1 MSPLFRLSEPPSSRL
16 ADLSRRWHL
25 PRMTMTRLRWACAL
39 ALLSVV
45 LVIVFSGRDG
55 AARPEHLS
63 AEALKTAA
71 PTARPTPGPTPAPT
85 PPPTPAPTPPPTP
98 EPPPPP
104 PPPEPEP
111 VVASGPGPLPGTGP
125 NFYVDDLN
133 GSDANSGTSEA
144 AAWRSLDRASDFTI
158 PPSARLLFRRGGVW
172 AGKLK
177 VEEGGAA
184 GLPVVIGSYGSG
196 PPPVIQGANECILLS
211 GSGIV
216 VAQMQMQDCW
226 SGVRIPGGASFNRV
240 QDSVLAGN
248 IAGVLVSDG
257 ASDNAIVGNTFQ
269 NNNKMSVNTP
279 GGYDASG
286 AFGVLL
292 NGDRNEVAYNHISGS
307 VAFSY
312 DYGQDGAAVEIYKG
326 QGNSVHHNV
335 SVDNQT
341 FTELGDARTA
351 ENTFAYNL
359 VLSSLADSTF
369 LVTRGGAD
377 GHGPVANTRV
387 FNNTVVMTG
396 PGSEGFV
403 CHGGCNGSVLT
414 MRNNVIQAVLKAGY
428 ADGTFDEDYNIYGG
442 GITQFPL
449 GPHSGAG
456 NPLFT
461 NPGAGDF
468 HLAAGSPPVDS
479 GIDTGTGADLE
490 GRGVPRDGNGDGVAI
505 PDRGA
510 FES

>member
-1 MSPLFRLSEPPSSRL
+1 MSPLFRLSEPLSSRL

-25 PRMTMTRLRWACAL
+25 PRMTRTRLRWACAL

-55 AARPEHLS
+55 AARHEHLS

-111 VVASGPGPLPGTGP
+111 VRASGPGALPGSGP

-133 GSDANSGTSEA
+133 GSDANSGASEA

-158 PPSARLLFRRGGVW
+158 PPGARLLFRRGGAW
-172 AGKLK
+172 AGTLK
-177 VEEGGAA
+177 IEESGAG

-196 PPPVIQGANECILLS
+196 PLPVIQGANDCIALF
-211 GSGIV
+211 GSGII

-226 SGVRIPGGASFNRV
+226 SGVRIPAGASSNRV

-248 IAGVLVSDG
+248 VAGVLVSEG
-257 ASDNAIVGNTFQ
+257 ASDNAIIGNTFQ

-279 GGYDASG
+279 GGYDDSG

-292 NGDRNEVAYNHISGS
+292 NGDRNEVAYNQIFGS
-307 VAFSY
+307 DAFSY
-312 DYGQDGAAVEIYKG
+312 DYGRDGAAVEIYKG
-326 QGNSVHHNV
+326 QGNSIHHNTAV
-335 SVDNQT
+335 DKHAFRELRDPRTPHNSV
-341 FTELGDARTA
+341 
-351 ENTFAYNL
+351 AYNL

-377 GHGPVANTRV
+377 GHGPVANTQV

-396 PGSEGFV
+396 PASEGFV
-403 CHGGCNGSVLT
+403 CHGGCNASVLT
-414 MRNNVIQAVLKAGY
+414 MRNNVIQAVVKAG
-428 ADGTFDEDYNIYGG
+428 
-442 GITQFPL
+442 
-449 GPHSGAG
+449 
-456 NPLFT
+456 
-461 NPGAGDF
+461 
-468 HLAAGSPPVDS
+468 
-479 GIDTGTGADLE
+479 
-490 GRGVPRDGNGDGVAI
+490 
-505 PDRGA
+505 
-510 FES
+510 